1 MLFRNA
7 LRPLV
12 QELATANKQLL
23 RSAVRFYNEDRFQK
37 RDNNSDSRNRDFKS
51 YKPRNFKPRDNFR
64 DGNDR
69 YSSRGDG
76 DRYNSRSG
84 SYNTR
89 DGFNSRGNYNNKFK
103 RPNQF
108 NKFENDSRTRS
119 YKNDKFSSKRNNSK
133 ASEEVDLAA
142 NSTAEIIHIK
152 KNSEDLNVSLK
163 DLFEKDIISRDLHS
177 SIDKMKFPSLSP
189 VQQKTIEP
197 IITNSDSDVI
207 ARAKTGTGKTF
218 AFLIPIFQH
227 LINTR
232 KDSSDMVKCVVIAP
246 TRDLALQIE
255 TEVRKIHQNNNIL
268 KKFSSVSLV
277 GGTNFG
283 EAMRRMRQSRPN
295 IVIGTPGRLIDV
307 LEKHGSEYFSAVD
320 FKVLDEADRLLEI
333 GFKDDLSYINKML
346 NDLNSTGPKN
356 IRTLLFSATLD
367 HKVQSLSNDIMNKDK
382 CLYIDTIDENEP
394 EAHERIDQ
402 SIVVSDQ
409 FSSSIYAALEHIEKQ
424 SAEIKDYK
432 GILFLP
438 TVKFTKF
445 FANVLKRN
453 IKFPVY
459 EFHGQVTQNKRTRIV
474 TEFKKKSKGLLVC
487 TDVGARGMDFPN
499 ITEVLQIGLPSEL
512 PNYIHRIG
520 RTARSGKEGSS
531 VAFISKSELPF
542 FKLLEEE
549 HKVKIENV
557 TEYEP
562 QPHIMEALATKL
574 HVNEDELHE
583 IILSILSFYQVCLKD
598 YGMNYRKILP
608 EVAETYGALLLKED
622 KRLPFQGYHLL
633 NRYGLGSDPVAT
645 KIFQVDELRSR
656 NSGRRPNHK
665 SYSRRGQY

>member
-1 MLFRNA
+1 MLLRNA
-7 LRPLV
+7 LRPLFF
-12 QELATANKQLL
+12 EFAGPNRILL
-23 RSAVRFYNEDRFQK
+23 RPAIRLYHEESRY
-37 RDNNSDSRNRDFKS
+37 DSREQDFYKKRDFK
-51 YKPRNFKPRDNFR
+51 PREFKGR
-64 DGNDR
+64 NDKF
-69 YSSRGDG
+69 SNRG
-76 DRYNSRSG
+76 YNSSRSG
-84 SYNTR
+84 GDYSRGYDNS
-89 DGFNSRGNYNNKFK
+89 SRGNYNRRNVSGRFNGG
-103 RPNQF
+103 RP
-108 NKFENDSRTRS
+108 TGS
-119 YKNDKFSSKRNNSK
+119 YKSNNDKKFSSKRYTK
-133 ASEEVDLAA
+133 RADEEVDLVA
-142 NSTAEIIHIK
+142 NSKAEIIHIK
-152 KNSEDLNVSLK
+152 KNTADAEVTLK
-163 DLFEKDIISRDLHS
+163 DLFDKEIISRDLHS
-177 SIDKMKFPSLSP
+177 SIARMKFPSLSP

-232 KDSSDMVKCVVIAP
+232 KESADMVKCVIIAP

-268 KKFSSVSLV
+268 KKFASVSLV

-283 EAMRRMRQSRPN
+283 EAMRRMRHSRPN

-307 LEKHGSEYFSAVD
+307 IEKHGEEYFSAVD

-333 GFKDDLSYINKML
+333 GFKEDLSHINKML
-346 NDLNSTGPKN
+346 NDINTKSSTN

-367 HKVQSLSNDIMNKDK
+367 HKVQNLSNDIMNKEK
-382 CLYIDTIDENEP
+382 CVYVDTIDENEP

-402 SIVVSDQ
+402 SLVVSDQ
-409 FSSSIYAALEHIEKQ
+409 FSSSIYAAMEHIEKRA
-424 SAEIKDYK
+424 AEVKDYK

-453 IKFPVY
+453 IKFPIY
-459 EFHGQVTQNKRTRIV
+459 EFHGQVTQNRRTRIV
-474 TEFKKKSKGLLVC
+474 TDFKRKPKGLLVC

-520 RTARSGKEGSS
+520 RTARSGKEGAS
-531 VAFISKSELPF
+531 VAFICKSELPF

-549 HKVKIENV
+549 HKVTIQNV

-562 QPHIMEALATKL
+562 QPHIMEALAAKL

-583 IILSILSFYQVCLKD
+583 IILSVLSFYQACLKD
-598 YGMNYRKILP
+598 YGINYRKILP

-622 KRLPFQGYHLL
+622 KRLPFQGHHIL
-633 NRYGLGSDPVAT
+633 NRFGIGSDPVAT
-645 KIFQVDELRSR
+645 KIFQIDELRSH
-656 NSGRRPNHK
+656 NNARRRSNNR